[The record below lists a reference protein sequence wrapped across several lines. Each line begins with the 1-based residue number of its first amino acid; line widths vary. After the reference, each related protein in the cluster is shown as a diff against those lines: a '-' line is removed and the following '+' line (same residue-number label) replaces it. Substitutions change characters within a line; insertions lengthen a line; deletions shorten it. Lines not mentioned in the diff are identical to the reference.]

1 MIFAEIDFVEII
13 SRRVRNKDFALSVAR
28 RKREVVKDFQNEK
41 AFRRF
46 RRLND
51 KILVQPMNRGDRV
64 VSAPLALFIFKLI
77 IAKSDGSSQEKQ
89 S

>member
-1 MIFAEIDFVEII
+1 MIFAEINFVEKI
-13 SRRVRNKDFALSVAR
+13 RRGVRNEDFPPSVAR

-46 RRLND
+46 RDFTTKSSR
-51 KILVQPMNRGDRV
+51 NRRI
-64 VSAPLALFIFKLI
+64 AATALLALLALFIFKSI